1 VAVYRK
7 SQLTEH
13 NCRGG
18 PLWLAVL
25 SNTRCRR
32 NGRPRRAA
40 PTVVIFLALILIS
53 SQAKANQPPVLSVLD
68 FGSSAV
74 AKQAAET
81 IRARLRSTGE
91 VNVADADLSRAA
103 AKGIGYT
110 GSLNL
115 TVSEARDL
123 GAALAT
129 EFYIL
134 GDAQTL
140 RRSSF
145 ESPVYFES
153 YCSIFLVSART
164 GRLLLWE
171 RPSFENAEATKA
183 EARLSQ
189 YLADDALSRH
199 LVDAIKKSHEDERI
213 QRTALT
219 ASAEAVIEEAP
230 EDEKAAEV
238 QGIRTPRPYRRL
250 RPEYPPSAG
259 HADAEATVDV
269 VVDVGADGE
278 VGEIQIAR
286 WAGFGLDEST
296 IATVRQLH
304 FFPAMKNGTPIPMRV
319 MLRYNFRKPPR

>member
-1 VAVYRK
+1 MHKLFVILCFFAAA
-7 SQLTEH
+7 Q
-13 NCRGG
+13 
-18 PLWLAVL
+18 
-25 SNTRCRR
+25 SN
-32 NGRPRRAA
+32 AH
-40 PTVVIFLALILIS
+40 
-53 SQAKANQPPVLSVLD
+53 ANHPPVLSVLD
-68 FGSSAV
+68 FGSTAIG
-74 AKQAAET
+74 KQASET

-91 VNVADADLSRAA
+91 VTIADADLSRAA

-115 TVSEARDL
+115 AVNEARDL

-171 RPSFENAEATKA
+171 RPSFENAEAIKA

-189 YLADDALSRH
+189 YLVDDALSGR
-199 LVDAIKKSHEDERI
+199 LIGIIKKSHEDERI
-213 QRTALT
+213 QRTVLT
-219 ASAEAVIEEAP
+219 ASAEAIIEEAP

-238 QGIRTPRPYRRL
+238 QGLRTPRPYRRL
-250 RPEYPPSAG
+250 RPEYPQSAAR
-259 HADAEATVDV
+259 ADAEATVDV

-278 VGEIQIAR
+278 VGETQIVR